1 MSKCHQCPTQTI
13 SDPPRVVYRDY
24 YHPQIVEVIHP
35 IEIVNR
41 HHCVPV
47 PVHLYTCV
55 ERDEYCDTP
64 NVAVSSARSRQA
76 KGKKGQARSR
86 K

>member
-1 MSKCHQCPTQTI
+1 MSCPKCPARQVV
-13 SDPPRVVYRDY
+13 DPPNVVFRDY

-47 PVHLYTCV
+47 PCHVYTV
-55 ERDEYCDTP
+55 TERDEFCGEALPGD
-64 NVAVSSARSRQA
+64 AVVQSVRTKATART
-76 KGKKGQARSR
+76 KARR
-86 K
+86 R

>member
-1 MSKCHQCPTQTI
+1 MSKCPQCPTQTI
-13 SDPPRVVYRDY
+13 TDPPRVIYRDY

-47 PVHLYTCV
+47 PVHLFTCV
-55 ERDEYCDTP
+55 ERDEFCNAPD
-64 NVAVSSARSRQA
+64 VAVSSNKSASGKAKRS
-76 KGKKGQARSR
+76 KSR
-86 K
+86 